1 VQGYVRG
8 PLCAG
13 DAQQRPGRRRQR
25 TSVAA
30 GQPDIVGLAGL
41 EPAPSSLSGIEGS
54 ALCGP
59 AFPQV
64 AGDRKGRRDAFKQ
77 PTGMRSSIVA
87 LTRAGQRPAPAD
99 GVAPAAAGCEAGGW
113 PICCSHRWRR

>member
-1 VQGYVRG
+1 MKLCSYEVSSATRPPNRLQTTVR
-8 PLCAG
+8 PVFSL
-13 DAQQRPGRRRQR
+13 
-25 TSVAA
+25 V
-30 GQPDIVGLAGL
+30 VGLAGL
-41 EPAPSSLSGIEGS
+41 EPAASSLSGIEGS

-87 LTRAGQRPAPAD
+87 LTRAAQRPAPAD
-99 GVAPAAAGCEAGGW
+99 GIAPAAAGCAEGGW
-113 PICCSHRWRR
+113 PICCSHRLWR